1 MRRFYVEN
9 IEGDTVIIDGSEA
22 HHIKNVL
29 RQKIGDEVFLF
40 DGKGNEYKAEI
51 IEFLSFNSGPAVK
64 LKIVSK
70 THKDIEPSVK
80 INLYQSLPRLK
91 KFDFIVEK
99 ATELGVNK
107 IIPVISERV
116 QLPKDVI
123 QNPAKLARW
132 RKIALSAAKQCGRVV
147 VPEVTEI
154 TKFHDAVVIAS
165 PESIGVNSAK
175 QPKTETISIIPWES
189 EQNTTLK
196 KVLKTANCQLSTV
209 NLFIGPEGGFS
220 ESEIE
225 LARQNGV
232 VPVSLGKRILRT
244 ETAPIVVIANLLYE
258 LEN

>member
-1 MRRFYVEN
+1 MHRFYIEN
-9 IEGDTVIIDGSEA
+9 IEGETVIIDGSEA
-22 HHIKNVL
+22 HYIKNVL

-40 DGKGNEYKAEI
+40 DGKENEYKAGI
-51 IEFLSFNSGPAVK
+51 VEFLSFNSGPAVK

-70 THKDIEPSVK
+70 THKNIESSVK

-99 ATELGVNK
+99 ATELGVYK
-107 IIPVISERV
+107 IVPVISERV

-123 QNPAKLARW
+123 LKEAKNLSKLARW

-147 VPEVTEI
+147 VPEVAEI
-154 TKFHDAVVIAS
+154 TKFRNAV
-165 PESIGVNSAK
+165 ESVVCHSDPDKSGKESF
-175 QPKTETISIIPWES
+175 SIIPWEC
-189 EQNTTLK
+189 EQNSTLK
-196 KVLKTANCQLSTV
+196 KVLKTLNSQLSTL

-220 ESEIE
+220 NNEIE
-225 LARQNGV
+225 LAKNNGV
-232 VPVSLGKRILRT
+232 IPVSLGKRILRT

>member
-1 MRRFYVEN
+1 MRRFYIEN

-22 HHIKNVL
+22 HHIRNVL

-40 DGKGNEYKAEI
+40 DGTENEYKAEI
-51 IEFLSFNSGPAVK
+51 SEFLSFNNGPAVK

-80 INLYQSLPRLK
+80 INLYQALPRLK

-116 QLPKDVI
+116 QLPKDAVK
-123 QNPAKLARW
+123 NPAKLERW
-132 RKIALSAAKQCGRVV
+132 RKIALSAAKQCGRVL
-147 VPEVTEI
+147 VPEVAEI
-154 TKFHDAVVIAS
+154 AKFKDAVVVGA
-165 PESIGVNSAK
+165 AK
-175 QPKTETISIIPWES
+175 QSQNETLSIIPWEC
-189 EQNTTLK
+189 EQNNSLK
-196 KVLKTANCQLSTV
+196 KVLKSLNSQPSTV

-220 ESEIE
+220 NEEAE
-225 LARQNGV
+225 LAKINGII
-232 VPVSLGKRILRT
+232 PVSLGKRILRA
-244 ETAPIVVIANLLYE
+244 ETAPIAVIANLIYE